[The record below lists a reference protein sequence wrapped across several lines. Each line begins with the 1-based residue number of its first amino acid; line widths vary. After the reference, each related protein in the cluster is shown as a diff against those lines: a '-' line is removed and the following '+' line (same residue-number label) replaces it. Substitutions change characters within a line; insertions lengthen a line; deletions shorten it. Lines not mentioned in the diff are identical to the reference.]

1 MWRLLCMSLLS
12 PLWVCSVGAASST
25 NNSNTPTW
33 DRMTPPPTAGGD
45 AKLFRLH
52 CTRRRITRKKILLEL
67 VFPFFR
73 HMMWRVSWTTYVRS
87 NLPAAHTEK
96 LNHRRL
102 QVMFSIIM
110 VCITFWW
117 CSHLINSTRGLI
129 ILRYDSKLQ
138 IFTSMCKKHRSF
150 HVYILLFLWFHPPCY
165 LRPSFLSPFES

>member
-73 HMMWRVSWTTYVRS
+73 HMMWRVSWTYVRT

-96 LNHRRL
+96 LNHRLL
-102 QVMFSIIM
+102 QKMFSIIM
-110 VCITFWW
+110 VFVLRSGDDVRTY
-117 CSHLINSTRGLI
+117 LIALGAH
-129 ILRYDSKLQ
+129 Y
-138 IFTSMCKKHRSF
+138 FTIRFQAPYLYFDVQKHRSF
-150 HVYILLFLWFHPPCY
+150 HVYILLSLWFHPPSY
-165 LRPSFLSPFES
+165 LRPSFLYPFES